1 MDAVTKKNLVSTPVT
16 TRGGLCWLAMR
27 IDHFAFYSSLFLSR
41 LADQIL
47 LFLVPLVVFQTT
59 QSAAWSGMAFFVET
73 LPRFLSFPIC
83 GALCDRIVPL
93 RLLRTSQMLRAAV
106 CLGGAAASALTGG
119 VVWLVV
125 LSAVCGVL
133 TTQGLMARE
142 VMLPQIFRNERMDK
156 VLAHAQI
163 ADQLGMVL
171 GPVLAALA
179 LYWWPWEWVVA
190 ATAVLFLAA
199 DGAMHVWRSTSA
211 AQLTEPH
218 PAHGMHWLQPYKTAL
233 THVRRLPGLAPL
245 IVLTSGVNLVIGVT
259 LATSAAMVTGLLQQS
274 AQTYALLQTAGAVV
288 TVAILLAIARRAIAL
303 RTLGLLSYAC
313 IFVGSLVTACSPSP
327 WVYAGGFLAV
337 VGFDKMFSVY
347 IRVRRQQV
355 IPAQDLG
362 KTTGMVV
369 LLNNLSQPVAGLLVG
384 LFASQADTRSV
395 ILALTLGMGL
405 LGGVALILG
414 KRRGAGA

>member
-1 MDAVTKKNLVSTPVT
+1 MRTDH
-16 TRGGLCWLAMR
+16 LA
-27 IDHFAFYSSLFLSR
+27 FFSSLFLSR
-41 LADQIL
+41 LADQVL

-83 GALCDRIVPL
+83 GALCDRISPV

-106 CLGGAAASALTGG
+106 CLGGAVASALTGG
-119 VVWLVV
+119 VLWLVV

-142 VMLPQIFRNERMDK
+142 VMLPQVFRGDRMET

-171 GPVLAALA
+171 GPLLAALA
-179 LYWWPWEWVVA
+179 LEWWHWEWVVA

-199 DGAMHVWRSTSA
+199 DGAMKVWRSTSA
-211 AQLTEPH
+211 VQLAEPLSTD
-218 PAHGMHWLQPYKTAL
+218 ALHGMHWLQPYQTAL
-233 THVRRLPGLAPL
+233 VHVLRLPGLAPL

-259 LATSAAMVTGLLQQS
+259 LATSAAVVTGLLHRS
-274 AQTYALLQTAGAVV
+274 AQDYALLQTAGAVA
-288 TVAILLAIARRAIAL
+288 TVVILVGIARSKAMAL
-303 RTLGLLSYAC
+303 RSLGLLSYTC
-313 IFVGSLVTACSPSP
+313 IALGALATALSHSLWAYTL
-327 WVYAGGFLAV
+327 GFLAV

-355 IPAQDLG
+355 IPSADLG
-362 KTTGMVV
+362 KTTGLVV
-369 LLNNLSQPVAGLLVG
+369 LLNNLSQPLAGLLVG
-384 LFASQADTRSV
+384 MFAGKADTQSV

-405 LGGVALILG
+405 LGGLALVLARTG
-414 KRRGAGA
+414 TYRR